1 MQQRAHT
8 RQAGLAA
15 ESLCAPQPVHV
26 QIGSAAREG
35 EGAAR
40 RALLVAATRP
50 LDRLLTALLAAGP
63 KKPLTPYIIFMME
76 SREPIKASNP
86 GASNT
91 EIISLIGQTWRNLS
105 DADKQRYTD
114 GAVADKVRYEKEF
127 AKWTHK
133 HPDEVLAMEKQKKD
147 RRAAKDRR
155 KRKIKRQ
162 EEGAPKHP
170 KSSYLFFTA
179 VVRAH
184 VTANNPGAKITE
196 IAKILGE
203 MWRSLGDADRL
214 QYQQQAEADKQR
226 YAVDRLTLA
235 ARRVVQHCLGVA

>member
-1 MQQRAHT
+1 MHPHGWL
-8 RQAGLAA
+8 AGWLAA
-15 ESLCAPQPVHV
+15 LHSSCAAQ
-26 QIGSAAREG
+26 
-35 EGAAR
+35 
-40 RALLVAATRP
+40 L
-50 LDRLLTALLAAGP
+50 LLTVCFRSQFHAGP

-91 EIISLIGQTWRNLS
+91 QIISLIGQTWRNLS
-105 DADKQRYTD
+105 DGDKQGYND
-114 GAVADKVRYEKEF
+114 GAVADRLRYEREF
-127 AKWTHK
+127 AKWSSK

-147 RRAAKDRR
+147 RRAAKARR
-155 KRKIKRQ
+155 KRKLKRK

-170 KSSYLFFTA
+170 KSAFLFFTA

-203 MWRSLGDADRL
+203 MWRSLSDKDRL

-226 YAVDRLTLA
+226 YQAEKEAFD
-235 ARRVVQHCLGVA
+235 ARIGGEW

>member
-1 MQQRAHT
+1 M
-8 RQAGLAA
+8 
-15 ESLCAPQPVHV
+15 
-26 QIGSAAREG
+26 
-35 EGAAR
+35 
-40 RALLVAATRP
+40 LLLLLLLLP
-50 LDRLLTALLAAGP
+50 LLLRLGTGP

-105 DADKQRYTD
+105 EGDKQRYND
-114 GAVADKVRYEKEF
+114 GAVADKLRYEREF
-127 AKWTHK
+127 AKWTTK

-170 KSSYLFFTA
+170 KSNFLFFTA

-226 YAVDRLTLA
+226 YQAEKEAFDAQRN
-235 ARRVVQHCLGVA
+235 QHW